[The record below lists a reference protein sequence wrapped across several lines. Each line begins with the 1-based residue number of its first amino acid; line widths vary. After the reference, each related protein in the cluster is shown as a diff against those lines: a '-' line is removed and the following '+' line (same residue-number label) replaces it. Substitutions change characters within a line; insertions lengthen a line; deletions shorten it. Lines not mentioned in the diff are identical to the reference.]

1 MSTSPSSAIPDQ
13 APPPP
18 PCKAALPLHKIVSRN
33 TERWAPRPWI
43 SHLQGRTLVEGIA
56 EAFRHPTPDCP
67 DPFAEL
73 MTVEDAGWE
82 NLCGVFVSAT
92 YPEGKFSPDER
103 ERMRD
108 AFRRRFFE
116 GRRDGLAQFRREITE
131 FQNTSPDE
139 AMQMCAGASAWA
151 ALHLV
156 ICLTCSPPACR
167 ERRLGVNKCSEE
179 SSRVL
184 TAYFM
189 LAMLRGCGALAS
201 RKELQDKGVLEV
213 DCPVCLGQFK
223 AGNGVVIFHVLECG
237 HRYEATL
244 TCAFPRPMSH
254 DPRACV
260 GADAKVDRPIPARS
274 DCRIHKEC
282 LLQIKTTPKTA
293 RLGMRTCPL
302 CRGASRSMCAF
313 AMHGALR

>member
-1 MSTSPSSAIPDQ
+1 
-13 APPPP
+13 
-18 PCKAALPLHKIVSRN
+18 
-33 TERWAPRPWI
+33 
-43 SHLQGRTLVEGIA
+43 
-56 EAFRHPTPDCP
+56 
-67 DPFAEL
+67 
-73 MTVEDAGWE
+73 
-82 NLCGVFVSAT
+82 
-92 YPEGKFSPDER
+92 
-103 ERMRD
+103 MRD

-167 ERRLGVNKCSEE
+167 ERRLGVNLCSEE

-213 DCPVCLGQFK
+213 DCPVCLGQL
-223 AGNGVVIFHVLECG
+223 GGGEGRVIFHVLECG
-237 HRYEATL
+237 HRCEAAR
-244 TCAFPRPMSH
+244 TCAVPPPTCGRRCRRQSRAPLLSRVPIACVAGSTRSAFSKSRRRQMPQAATCARARSAVARH
-254 DPRACV
+254 DPRA
-260 GADAKVDRPIPARS
+260 PLW
-274 DCRIHKEC
+274 C
-282 LLQIKTTPKTA
+282 LA
-293 RLGMRTCPL
+293 N
-302 CRGASRSMCAF
+302 
-313 AMHGALR
+313 

>member
-1 MSTSPSSAIPDQ
+1 MGLMLPTARTLRDLYKTEI
-13 APPPP
+13 
-18 PCKAALPLHKIVSRN
+18 AA
-33 TERWAPRPWI
+33 
-43 SHLQGRTLVEGIA
+43 GRTLVEGIA

-92 YPEGKFSPDER
+92 YPEGRFSPDER

-131 FQNTSPDE
+131 FQSTSPDE
-139 AMQMCAGASAWA
+139 AMQM
-151 ALHLV
+151 
-156 ICLTCSPPACR
+156 
-167 ERRLGVNKCSEE
+167 ERRLGVNLCSEE

-237 HRYEATL
+237 HR
-244 TCAFPRPMSH
+244 
-254 DPRACV
+254 
-260 GADAKVDRPIPARS
+260 
-274 DCRIHKEC
+274 IHKEC
-282 LLQIKTTPKTA
+282 LLQIKKTPDATGG
-293 RLGMRTCPL
+293 GMRTCPL